1 MKFNFCS
8 FGSQKPAN
16 LFLFANQPTP
26 CSGESRPSGKCG
38 ALSSRPWDKRG
49 EGGVVSKKFV
59 SCLFRPFGP
68 QFGLKIRGAGP
79 TGPLPCICHCLIQL
93 KQASLNSRTVGVFLC
108 RLSLPYSFLLSQSQR
123 EEAKKFAEI
132 KRKLRLEIQ
141 ELRETVLQMMR
152 ENQEAPELERLDR
165 HEYNLDVDQRQKLV
179 LEGEEKIKQVWA
191 SNFVFKDRKILVICY
206 HCLYL

>member
-1 MKFNFCS
+1 M
-8 FGSQKPAN
+8 
-16 LFLFANQPTP
+16 
-26 CSGESRPSGKCG
+26 
-38 ALSSRPWDKRG
+38 
-49 EGGVVSKKFV
+49 VSKKFV

-191 SNFVFKDRKILVICY
+191 SNFKWQKQFLTL
-206 HCLYL
+206 CLKTEKYW

>member
-1 MKFNFCS
+1 MFLCLLSSHRN
-8 FGSQKPAN
+8 
-16 LFLFANQPTP
+16 FLF
-26 CSGESRPSGKCG
+26 
-38 ALSSRPWDKRG
+38 
-49 EGGVVSKKFV
+49 
-59 SCLFRPFGP
+59 
-68 QFGLKIRGAGP
+68 
-79 TGPLPCICHCLIQL
+79 
-93 KQASLNSRTVGVFLC
+93 
-108 RLSLPYSFLLSQSQR
+108 SQSQR

-191 SNFVFKDRKILVICY
+191 SNFKSQKQFLALSLNTEKYWWFANIAYNCEQGLLYKNSSLFCRLINPLLTKLVWSRWLNMGRVLFCGFIDLDSVHKNSKDNLANIQLS
-206 HCLYL
+206 